1 MFGEN
6 ADWWAK
12 KSPHS
17 VISNGF
23 TWIMPIDGIEKQEK
37 PQQNVSATVAVDN
50 TVATDK
56 KRI

>member
-1 MFGEN
+1 
-6 ADWWAK
+6 
-12 KSPHS
+12 
-17 VISNGF
+17 
-23 TWIMPIDGIEKQEK
+23 MPIDGIEKQEK